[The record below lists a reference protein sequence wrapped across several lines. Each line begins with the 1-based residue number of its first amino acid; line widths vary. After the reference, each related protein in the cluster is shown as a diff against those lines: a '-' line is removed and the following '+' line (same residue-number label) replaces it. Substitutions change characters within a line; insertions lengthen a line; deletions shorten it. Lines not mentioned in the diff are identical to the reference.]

1 MTVLFN
7 KKTNKYEVRCYYK
20 DILGNTKQ
28 KPNEDLLVKE
38 QLENGKKN
46 LKCKQI

>member
-1 MTVLFN
+1 MTVLYN

-28 KPNEDLLVKE
+28 KTKRGFTSERAASKWE
-38 QLENGKKN
+38 KN